1 MMLKK
6 DGTVWARGLNG
17 EGEFANDSTANSF
30 IPVQVVRPAKAARLV
45 AQPQRW
51 QALNDGTAIYCPRA
65 TDRLNASAN
74 RQAKKRGPAVLSELK
89 FAMIVAAR
97 LSVAVFKILGYTL
110 IYTAQAIWFCA
121 QGRSDKI
128 GDAMGS
134 LSRGAVDAFSDI
146 FKT

>member
-1 MMLKK
+1 M
-6 DGTVWARGLNG
+6 
-17 EGEFANDSTANSF
+17 
-30 IPVQVVRPAKAARLV
+30 
-45 AQPQRW
+45 
-51 QALNDGTAIYCPRA
+51 
-65 TDRLNASAN
+65 
-74 RQAKKRGPAVLSELK
+74 LSELK

-110 IYTAQAIWFCA
+110 IYTAQAIWFGA
-121 QGRSDKI
+121 QGRFDKI

>member
-1 MMLKK
+1 M
-6 DGTVWARGLNG
+6 
-17 EGEFANDSTANSF
+17 
-30 IPVQVVRPAKAARLV
+30 
-45 AQPQRW
+45 
-51 QALNDGTAIYCPRA
+51 
-65 TDRLNASAN
+65 
-74 RQAKKRGPAVLSELK
+74 SELK

-97 LSVAVFKILGYTL
+97 LSVAVFKILSYTL